1 MHTKRIK
8 KKSGVYLAR
17 YESFREDGKVKTRFL
32 GYDGKEG
39 PVRGVPLPKKSLHGE
54 KPLYPEISKRA
65 GDVKLMWTIANDRLN
80 MPKIID
86 KICCGNENID
96 GKSPGKI
103 LTAWAVN
110 KATYP
115 ESAANLSEWV
125 KTTIL
130 PELTGLPDDYF
141 TDSAFYTSLDRV
153 CYKDNT
159 ADGYTDHSP
168 IICNELFHHW
178 RNHNPL
184 PPSIP
189 DILAYD
195 LTAILIFGNAEDLGA
210 RGYNSKN
217 ANQKQINLCVLVSKW
232 DNIPVSY
239 FLIPGNFN
247 SMSSVKDLLVTV
259 IGASIQPG
267 TLIWDRG
274 NTSEESIRDIEKLGW
289 KLICGVQQVPKEV
302 GALIRETDVPMGV
315 PNRVK
320 STEKSAL
327 YATRA
332 IGELYGR
339 QNAGVVYINLSKR
352 MELIDARNEL
362 LADLSD
368 ELDALRDNPDTLNEM
383 RMKTKISE
391 IIGENSKF
399 FTIEITHTGSQVSL
413 NWTFNDEA
421 IVEAVAFD
429 GKHLLYSTD
438 TSLKAIEVVR
448 EYVGKDFIERSFKTL
463 KTNLRIAPVRHWKN
477 HRIRGIFFVN
487 MMALW
492 IRKVYDLSLNQLEDK
507 KRPFGFDEL
516 LKQLKLVSYVEVES
530 ETGEKAY
537 WYLNLSNAVIKQL
550 KWMGFKNLFEI
561 KRLNQL

>member
-110 KATYP
+110 KATNP

-159 ADGYTDHSP
+159 ADGYTDHSQT
-168 IICNELFHHW
+168 ICNELFHHW

-189 DILAYD
+189 EILAYD

-247 SMSSVKDLLVTV
+247 SMSSVKELLVTV
-259 IGASIQPG
+259 IGTSIPPG

-302 GALIRETDVPMGV
+302 GV
-315 PNRVK
+315 
-320 STEKSAL
+320 SSA
-327 YATRA
+327 
-332 IGELYGR
+332 E
-339 QNAGVVYINLSKR
+339 
-352 MELIDARNEL
+352 
-362 LADLSD
+362 
-368 ELDALRDNPDTLNEM
+368 
-383 RMKTKISE
+383 
-391 IIGENSKF
+391 
-399 FTIEITHTGSQVSL
+399 
-413 NWTFNDEA
+413 
-421 IVEAVAFD
+421 
-429 GKHLLYSTD
+429 
-438 TSLKAIEVVR
+438 
-448 EYVGKDFIERSFKTL
+448 
-463 KTNLRIAPVRHWKN
+463 
-477 HRIRGIFFVN
+477 
-487 MMALW
+487 
-492 IRKVYDLSLNQLEDK
+492 
-507 KRPFGFDEL
+507 
-516 LKQLKLVSYVEVES
+516 
-530 ETGEKAY
+530 
-537 WYLNLSNAVIKQL
+537 
-550 KWMGFKNLFEI
+550 
-561 KRLNQL
+561 